1 MLHLIGQI
9 IGLVI
14 LVLLLIGTLWL
25 QYDSLTVSDF
35 TRRGRRVYA
44 FLFLLACACLEILLV
59 AVIYSV
65 AVHVLIQ
72 VMY

>member
-9 IGLVI
+9 IGLVL

-35 TRRGRRVYA
+35 TKRGGRVYA
-44 FLFLLACACLEILLV
+44 YLFLVACAFLEILLV

-65 AVHVLIQ
+65 AVHILIQ